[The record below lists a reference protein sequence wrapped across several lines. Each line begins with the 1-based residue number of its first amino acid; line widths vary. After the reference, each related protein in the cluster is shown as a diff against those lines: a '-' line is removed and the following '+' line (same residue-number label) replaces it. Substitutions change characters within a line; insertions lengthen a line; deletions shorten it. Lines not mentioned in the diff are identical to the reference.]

1 MSEKKS
7 MMAIAINKSLCKECS
22 VKDSNTTTWSRV
34 VYLENGTEFQIQ
46 LFNPHKFT
54 IGAEIYIND
63 EKLSNRLVLKPGE
76 RVWLER
82 YLDVKKKFKFS
93 TYEVEGNDP
102 MVQEAIKDN
111 GKIEV
116 KFYREVRIKNYSSYP
131 TISLDGNGW
140 WKNYDKNNNKYPET
154 IDVLYKNTSDNANK
168 FETTHCY
175 SSKLCGQGVYGDV
188 STSTITATS
197 YCADTT
203 INYSVDTTANYCATV
218 DLNACYP
225 ETSAATSISMPNKMI
240 CETGRIETGST
251 SKQEFDNVNIDFE
264 YFPFVTEKIKL
275 LPMSQKPVFAND
287 LQKVYCPECG
297 RKLKTKY
304 KFCPYCGTEV
314 E

>member
-7 MMAIAINKSLCKECS
+7 MMAIAVNKSLCKECS
-22 VKDSNTTTWSRV
+22 LKDSITSTWSRV

-116 KFYREVRIKNYSSYP
+116 KFYREVRFKNYNSYP
-131 TISLDGNGW
+131 TITLDGNGW
-140 WKNYDKNNNKYPET
+140 WNSYDKNNKKYPET
-154 IDVLYKNTSDNANK
+154 IDLLYKNSSGNINTLEN
-168 FETTHCY
+168 THCY

-188 STSTITATS
+188 ITSTITATS
-197 YCADTT
+197 SYA
-203 INYSVDTTANYCATV
+203 NTTANYCANSCATV
-218 DLNACYP
+218 DLDACYP
-225 ETSAATSISMPNKMI
+225 ETSAATSISMSNKMI

-275 LPMSQKPVFAND
+275 LPMSQKPFTVND
-287 LQKVYCPECG
+287 LQKIYCSECG
-297 RKLKTKY
+297 RKLKTQY
-304 KFCPYCGTEV
+304 KFCPYCGTKIE
-314 E
+314 

>member
-111 GKIEV
+111 GKVEV

-131 TISLDGNGW
+131 TITLDVNDW
-140 WKNYDKNNNKYPET
+140 WKNYDKNNNKYPAT

-168 FETTHCY
+168 LETTHCY

-188 STSTITATS
+188 STSNITATS
-197 YCADTT
+197 YCA
-203 INYSVDTTANYCATV
+203 DTTANYCATV
-218 DLNACYP
+218 DLDVCYP

-240 CETGRIETGST
+240 CETGRIETGSY

-314 E
+314 D

>member
-22 VKDSNTTTWSRV
+22 LKDSNTTTWSRV

-93 TYEVEGNDP
+93 TYEVESNDP

-116 KFYREVRIKNYSSYP
+116 KFYREVRIKNFSSYP
-131 TISLDGNGW
+131 TITLDGNGW
-140 WKNYDKNNNKYPET
+140 WNSYGKNTNKYPET
-154 IDVLYKNTSDNANK
+154 IDVLYNNCSDNANTLK
-168 FETTHCY
+168 TTHCY
-175 SSKLCGQGVYGDV
+175 SSKLCGQGAYGEA
-188 STSTITATS
+188 SASTITATS
-197 YCADTT
+197 YNATT
-203 INYSVDTTANYCATV
+203 TEDYCVDTTANYCATV
-218 DLNACYP
+218 DLDACYP

>member
-116 KFYREVRIKNYSSYP
+116 KFHREVRIKNFSSYP
-131 TISLDGNGW
+131 TITLDGNGW
-140 WKNYDKNNNKYPET
+140 WNSYGKNTNKYPGT

-168 FETTHCY
+168 LETTHCY
-175 SSKLCGQGVYGDV
+175 SSKLCGQGAYGEA
-188 STSTITATS
+188 SASTITATS
-197 YCADTT
+197 YCADA
-203 INYSVDTTANYCATV
+203 TANYSATV
-218 DLNACYP
+218 DLDACYP
-225 ETSAATSISMPNKMI
+225 ETSAATSISIPNKMI
-240 CETGRIETGST
+240 CETGRIETGSS

>member
-22 VKDSNTTTWSRV
+22 VKDSNTTIWSRV

-93 TYEVEGNDP
+93 TYEVEGNNKD
-102 MVQEAIKDN
+102 VQEAIKDN

-116 KFYREVRIKNYSSYP
+116 KFYREVRKKEFYPSISVSGNDWLNKNTITYP
-131 TISLDGNGW
+131 S
-140 WKNYDKNNNKYPET
+140 T
-154 IDVLYKNTSDNANK
+154 IDVLYSYSSDNANK
-168 FETTHCY
+168 LETTHCY
-175 SSKLCGQGVYGDV
+175 SSRV
-188 STSTITATS
+188 TAGN
-197 YCADTT
+197 CCD
-203 INYSVDTTANYCATV
+203 SVLTTANFCTNYTAAV
-218 DLNACYP
+218 DLHNQYP
-225 ETSAATSISMPNKMI
+225 QSDTASISIPDEMI
-240 CETGRIETGST
+240 CDTGIIEAGS
-251 SKQEFDNVNIDFE
+251 SSSQEFGNVNIDFE
-264 YFPFVTEKIKL
+264 YFSFVTERIKL
-275 LPMSQKPVFAND
+275 LPISQKPFTAND
-287 LQKVYCPECG
+287 LQKIYCSECG

-304 KFCPYCGTEV
+304 KFCPYCGTEI

>member
-7 MMAIAINKSLCKECS
+7 MMAIAVNKSLCKECS
-22 VKDSNTTTWSRV
+22 LKDSITATWSRV

-93 TYEVEGNDP
+93 TYEVESNDP

-116 KFYREVRIKNYSSYP
+116 KFYREVRKKEWTNYPS
-131 TISLDGNGW
+131 ISLSGNDW
-140 WKNYDKNNNKYPET
+140 INTININKYPTT
-154 IDVLYKNTSDNANK
+154 IDVLYNHSSDNANK
-168 FETTHCY
+168 LETTHCY
-175 SSKLCGQGVYGDV
+175 SSKLCGQGAYGEA
-188 STSTITATS
+188 SASTITATS

-203 INYSVDTTANYCATV
+203 ANYSATV
-218 DLNACYP
+218 DLDACYP

-251 SKQEFDNVNIDFE
+251 SKQEFDNVNIVFE

>member
-7 MMAIAINKSLCKECS
+7 MIAIAVNKSLCKECS
-22 VKDSNTTTWSRV
+22 LKDSNTTTWSRV

-116 KFYREVRIKNYSSYP
+116 KFYREVRKKEWTNYPS
-131 TISLDGNGW
+131 ISLSGNDW
-140 WKNYDKNNNKYPET
+140 INTININKYPTT
-154 IDVLYKNTSDNANK
+154 IDVLYNHSSDNANK
-168 FETTHCY
+168 LETTHCY
-175 SSKLCGQGVYGDV
+175 SSKLCGQGAYGEA
-188 STSTITATS
+188 SASTITATS
-197 YCADTT
+197 YNAT
-203 INYSVDTTANYCATV
+203 TTANYCTTV
-218 DLNACYP
+218 DLDACYP

-304 KFCPYCGTEV
+304 KFCPYCGTQV
-314 E
+314 D

>member
-1 MSEKKS
+1 MVLNSKS
-7 MMAIAINKSLCKECS
+7 NYSI
-22 VKDSNTTTWSRV
+22 
-34 VYLENGTEFQIQ
+34 
-46 LFNPHKFT
+46 HKFT

-93 TYEVEGNDP
+93 TYEVESNDP

-116 KFYREVRIKNYSSYP
+116 KFYREVRIKNFSSYP
-131 TISLDGNGW
+131 TITLDGNGW
-140 WKNYDKNNNKYPET
+140 WKNYDKNNNKYPGT

-168 FETTHCY
+168 LETTHCY
-175 SSKLCGQGVYGDV
+175 SSKLCGQGAYGEA
-188 STSTITATS
+188 SASTITATS

-203 INYSVDTTANYCATV
+203 VNYSVDTTANYCATV
-218 DLNACYP
+218 DLDVCYP
-225 ETSAATSISMPNKMI
+225 ETSAATSISMSNKMI
-240 CETGRIETGST
+240 CETGRIETGSS

-304 KFCPYCGTEV
+304 KFCPYCGTQV
-314 E
+314 D

>member
-102 MVQEAIKDN
+102 MVQEAINDN

-116 KFYREVRIKNYSSYP
+116 KFYREVRIKNFSSYP
-131 TISLDGNGW
+131 TITLDGNGW
-140 WKNYDKNNNKYPET
+140 WNSYGKNTNKYPET
-154 IDVLYKNTSDNANK
+154 IDVLYNNCSDNANK
-168 FETTHCY
+168 LETTHCY
-175 SSKLCGQGVYGDV
+175 SSKLCGQGAYGEA
-188 STSTITATS
+188 SASTITATS
-197 YCADTT
+197 YCADA
-203 INYSVDTTANYCATV
+203 TANYCATV
-218 DLNACYP
+218 DLDACYP

-304 KFCPYCGTEV
+304 KFCPYCGSKID
-314 E
+314 